1 MVLSLS
7 VYAQTDGISY
17 QAVILSSEAIEL
29 PGYDSQNDLLVNARV
44 AFEFTITGVNN
55 AVIYQETQVTNTD
68 ENGLVNLIIGQG
80 VPIVGDFNEIEWNGN
95 RRRLAVKIDL
105 TGGSSFAPLATQD
118 LLYLPFAAHR
128 NITASGDLNISGSS
142 SFEQQ
147 VDVGGSLMVRGDA
160 ILTENISIDG
170 DTDISGLLTV
180 DGGTILNLNSA
191 SNKNDLSDALTVNG
205 ATALEGTLS
214 VVGVTELNSN
224 LNILNAS
231 EVFMSGNLITDGV
244 AQLNN
249 ELIVEG
255 PTSLNEEL
263 IVEGNTS
270 LENSLTVSDTSTFN
284 SLVEINAPAD
294 LNENL
299 FVRGNSRFMSAMTVN
314 GYSNFQSG
322 MNVMGDVD
330 FNSEM
335 NVRGDAEIESDLEVV
350 GTTTLS
356 STLSVNNGS
365 PTYLTGILNVDGAT
379 DLNNTVN
386 IDGIS
391 TLNNSLTVTGN
402 SPVDLTGSLNV
413 DGVTDLNSNLVL
425 DGTATMNS
433 SLQLTGSALLNNT
446 LTVAGAT
453 QINNTLS
460 ATGDAALGNSLTV
473 AGATQLNSTLNV
485 SNNTALSGTLGVA
498 NTADFGNRVTI
509 SAGLGSGS
517 SNYDNYPLRVQ
528 GSANGIAVKTTAGTP
543 NNDHN
548 FMTFFNSSGAVVGR
562 IEGETWENKQQS
574 RNYIYDTTIFAAEIA
589 LAGVNVGT
597 AAIPIVVAGLGA
609 SAGPCGGCIAQ
620 AAAELAMATANLI
633 TYNTYAAANIG
644 VTYQSGSGDYAEWL
658 ERLNS
663 NETISEGDLVG
674 VYNGKISKY
683 ISEDVQRILVIS
695 TSPAVLGNMPLE
707 ENKEFYERVA
717 FLGQV
722 PVKVKGDVFA
732 GDYILPSGEN
742 NGVGIGVTKS
752 DLKAK
757 DYKKIVGVAWT
768 SSLENTYG
776 YVKMAIGLN
785 ANDMADLVD
794 LQQKEIQSIEK
805 RLATLEAILVQE
817 KNGIP
822 KKDITTISPMVKFN
836 NSSQNKADTLNS
848 IPPFFTDEMILETD
862 KILQN
867 IYNTSTKKSAGLEK
881 LMNDKI
887 FKEKVFERVKKVYRE
902 QYLKFKSNY

>member
-1 MVLSLS
+1 MNKLFINRIAVAIFMVLSIRA
-7 VYAQTDGISY
+7 YAQTDGISY
-17 QAVILSSEAIEL
+17 QAVILSNEAIEL
-29 PGYDSQNDLLVNARV
+29 PGYNSQNDLLVNAVV

-55 AVIYQETQVTNTD
+55 NIIYQETQLTNTD
-68 ENGLVNLIIGQG
+68 GNGLVNLIIGQG
-80 VPIVGDFNEIEWNGN
+80 VPIIGNFNEIEWNGN
-95 RRRLAVKIDL
+95 RRGLEVKIDL

-118 LLYLPFAAHR
+118 LLYIPFAAHR

-147 VDVGGSLMVRGDA
+147 VDVAGSLVVRGDA

-170 DTDISGLLTV
+170 DTAISGLLTV

-205 ATALEGTLS
+205 ATALQGTLS
-214 VVGVTELNSN
+214 VVGVTELNS
-224 LNILNAS
+224 
-231 EVFMSGNLITDGV
+231 
-244 AQLNN
+244 
-249 ELIVEG
+249 ELFVEG
-255 PTSLNEEL
+255 YTL
-263 IVEGNTS
+263 

-294 LNENL
+294 LNEKL
-299 FVRGNSRFMSAMTVN
+299 FVRGNSRFMSAMTVY
-314 GYSNFQSG
+314 GFSNFQSG
-322 MNVMGDVD
+322 MSVLGDVD
-330 FNSEM
+330 LNSEI
-335 NVRGDAEIESDLEVV
+335 NVRGDAEIESDLAVV

-356 STLSVNNGS
+356 STLRVNNGS

-379 DLNNTVN
+379 DFNNTVN
-386 IDGIS
+386 IDGVS

-425 DGTATMNS
+425 DGTATLNS

-453 QINNTLS
+453 QINNTLN
-460 ATGDAALGNSLTV
+460 ATGNTVLGNLLTV

-485 SNNTALSGTLGVA
+485 SNNTALSGTLAVA
-498 NTADFGNRVTI
+498 NTADFSDRVTI
-509 SAGLGSGS
+509 NAGLDSGS
-517 SNYDNYPLRVQ
+517 SNYNNYPLRVQ

-548 FMTFFNSSGAVVGR
+548 FMTFFNSSGTVVGR

-574 RNYIYDTTIFAAEIA
+574 RDYIYDTTIYAAELA
-589 LAGVNVGT
+589 LAGVNVVS
-597 AAIPIVVAGLGA
+597 AAIPIVVAGIGA
-609 SAGPCGGCIAQ
+609 SAGPCGGCIAA
-620 AAAELAMATANLI
+620 AAAELAMVTANLI
-633 TYNTYAAANIG
+633 TYNTFAEADIG

-663 NETISEGDLVG
+663 NETILEGDIVG
-674 VYNGKISKY
+674 VYNGKISKF

-707 ENKEFYERVA
+707 KNKEFYERVA

-722 PVKVKGDVFA
+722 PVKVKGNVFP

-742 NGVGIGVTKS
+742 NGVGIGVAKS
-752 DLKAK
+752 DLKAR

-794 LQQKEIQSIEK
+794 SQQIKIQSIEK
-805 RLATLEAILVQE
+805 RLATLEAIILQE
-817 KNGIP
+817 KNGES
-822 KKDITTISPMVKFN
+822 KKDNTTISPRVKSN
-836 NSSQNKADTLNS
+836 NTSQNEADILNS

-867 IYNTSTKKSAGLEK
+867 IYNASTMKSTGLEK

>member
-1 MVLSLS
+1 MNKLFINRIAVAIFMVLSIRA
-7 VYAQTDGISY
+7 YAQTDGISY
-17 QAVILSSEAIEL
+17 QAVILSNEAIEL
-29 PGYDSQNDLLVNARV
+29 PGYNSQNDLLVNAVV

-55 AVIYQETQVTNTD
+55 NIIYQETQLTNTD
-68 ENGLVNLIIGQG
+68 GNGLVNLIIGQG
-80 VPIVGDFNEIEWNGN
+80 VPIIGNFNEIEWNGN
-95 RRRLAVKIDL
+95 RRGLEVKIDL

-118 LLYLPFAAHR
+118 LLYIPFAAHR

-147 VDVGGSLMVRGDA
+147 VDVAGSLVVRGDA
-160 ILTENISIDG
+160 ILSENISIDG
-170 DTDISGLLTV
+170 DTAISGLLTV

-205 ATALEGTLS
+205 ATALQGTLS
-214 VVGVTELNSN
+214 VVGVTELNS
-224 LNILNAS
+224 
-231 EVFMSGNLITDGV
+231 
-244 AQLNN
+244 
-249 ELIVEG
+249 ELFVEG
-255 PTSLNEEL
+255 DTL
-263 IVEGNTS
+263 

-294 LNENL
+294 LNEKL
-299 FVRGNSRFMSAMTVN
+299 FVRGNSRFMSAMTVY
-314 GYSNFQSG
+314 GFSNFQSG
-322 MNVMGDVD
+322 MSVLGDVD
-330 FNSEM
+330 LNSEI
-335 NVRGDAEIESDLEVV
+335 NVRGDAEIESDLAVV

-356 STLSVNNGS
+356 STLKVNNGS

-379 DLNNTVN
+379 DFNNTVN
-386 IDGIS
+386 IDGVS

-425 DGTATMNS
+425 DGTATLNS

-453 QINNTLS
+453 QINNTLN
-460 ATGDAALGNSLTV
+460 ATGNTVLGNLLTV

-485 SNNTALSGTLGVA
+485 SNNTALSGTLAVA
-498 NTADFGNRVTI
+498 NTADFSDRVTI
-509 SAGLGSGS
+509 NAGLDSGS
-517 SNYDNYPLRVQ
+517 SNYNNYPLRVQ

-548 FMTFFNSSGAVVGR
+548 FMTFFNSSGTVVGR

-574 RNYIYDTTIFAAEIA
+574 RDYIYDTTIYAAELA
-589 LAGVNVGT
+589 LAGVNVVS
-597 AAIPIVVAGLGA
+597 AAIPIVVAGIGA
-609 SAGPCGGCIAQ
+609 SAGPCGGCIAA
-620 AAAELAMATANLI
+620 AAAELAMVTANLI
-633 TYNTYAAANIG
+633 TYNTFAEADIG

-663 NETISEGDLVG
+663 NETILEGDIVG
-674 VYNGKISKY
+674 VYNGKISKF

-707 ENKEFYERVA
+707 KNKEFYERVA

-722 PVKVKGDVFA
+722 PVKVKGNVFP

-742 NGVGIGVTKS
+742 NGVGIGVAKS
-752 DLKAK
+752 DLKAR

-794 LQQKEIQSIEK
+794 SQQIKIQSIEK
-805 RLATLEAILVQE
+805 RLATLEAIILQE
-817 KNGIP
+817 KNGES
-822 KKDITTISPMVKFN
+822 KKDNTTISPRVKSN
-836 NSSQNKADTLNS
+836 NTSQNEADILNS

-867 IYNTSTKKSAGLEK
+867 IYNASTMKSTGLEK

>member
-1 MVLSLS
+1 MVLSIRA
-7 VYAQTDGISY
+7 YAQTDGISY
-17 QAVILSSEAIEL
+17 QAVILSNEAIEL
-29 PGYDSQNDLLVNARV
+29 PGYNSQNDLLVNAVV

-55 AVIYQETQVTNTD
+55 NIIYQETQLTNTD
-68 ENGLVNLIIGQG
+68 GNGLVNLIIGQG
-80 VPIVGDFNEIEWNGN
+80 VPIIGNFNEIEWNGN
-95 RRRLAVKIDL
+95 RRGLEVKIDL

-118 LLYLPFAAHR
+118 LLYIPFAAHR

-147 VDVGGSLMVRGDA
+147 VDVAGSLVVRGDA
-160 ILTENISIDG
+160 ILSENISIDG
-170 DTDISGLLTV
+170 DTAISGLLTV

-205 ATALEGTLS
+205 ATALQGTLS
-214 VVGVTELNSN
+214 VVGVTELNS
-224 LNILNAS
+224 
-231 EVFMSGNLITDGV
+231 
-244 AQLNN
+244 
-249 ELIVEG
+249 ELFVEG
-255 PTSLNEEL
+255 DTL
-263 IVEGNTS
+263 

-294 LNENL
+294 LNEKL
-299 FVRGNSRFMSAMTVN
+299 FVRGNSRFMSAMTVY
-314 GYSNFQSG
+314 GFSNFQSG
-322 MNVMGDVD
+322 MSVLGDVD
-330 FNSEM
+330 LNSEI
-335 NVRGDAEIESDLEVV
+335 NVRGDAEIESDLAVV

-356 STLSVNNGS
+356 STLRVNNGS

-379 DLNNTVN
+379 DFNNTVN
-386 IDGIS
+386 IDGVS

-425 DGTATMNS
+425 DGTATLNS

-453 QINNTLS
+453 QINNTLN
-460 ATGDAALGNSLTV
+460 ATGNTVLGNLLTV

-485 SNNTALSGTLGVA
+485 SNNTALSGTLAVA
-498 NTADFGNRVTI
+498 NTADFSDRVTI
-509 SAGLGSGS
+509 NAGLDSGS
-517 SNYDNYPLRVQ
+517 SNYNNYPLRVQ

-548 FMTFFNSSGAVVGR
+548 FMTFFNSSGTVVGR

-574 RNYIYDTTIFAAEIA
+574 RDYIYDTTIYAAELA
-589 LAGVNVGT
+589 LAGVNVVS
-597 AAIPIVVAGLGA
+597 AAIPIVVAGIGA
-609 SAGPCGGCIAQ
+609 SAGPCGGCIAA
-620 AAAELAMATANLI
+620 AAAELAMVTANLI
-633 TYNTYAAANIG
+633 TYNTFAEADIG

-663 NETISEGDLVG
+663 NETILEGDIVG
-674 VYNGKISKY
+674 VYNGKISKF

-707 ENKEFYERVA
+707 KNKEFYERVA

-722 PVKVKGDVFA
+722 PVKVKGNVFP

-742 NGVGIGVTKS
+742 NGVGIGVAKS
-752 DLKAK
+752 DLKAR

-794 LQQKEIQSIEK
+794 SQQIKIQSIEK
-805 RLATLEAILVQE
+805 RLATLEAIILQE
-817 KNGIP
+817 KNGES
-822 KKDITTISPMVKFN
+822 KKDNTTISPRVKSN
-836 NSSQNKADTLNS
+836 NTSQNEADILNS

-867 IYNTSTKKSAGLEK
+867 IYNASTMKSTGLEK

>member
-1 MVLSLS
+1 MNKLFINRIAVAIFMVLSIRA
-7 VYAQTDGISY
+7 YAQTDGISY
-17 QAVILSSEAIEL
+17 QAVILSNEAIEL
-29 PGYDSQNDLLVNARV
+29 PGYNSQNDLLVNAVV

-55 AVIYQETQVTNTD
+55 NIIYQETQLTNTD
-68 ENGLVNLIIGQG
+68 GNGLVNLIIGQG
-80 VPIVGDFNEIEWNGN
+80 VPIIGNFNEIEWNGN
-95 RRRLAVKIDL
+95 RRGLEVKIDL

-118 LLYLPFAAHR
+118 LLYIPFAAHR
-128 NITASGDLNISGSS
+128 NITASGNLNISGSS

-147 VDVGGSLMVRGDA
+147 VDVAGSLMVRGDA

-170 DTDISGLLTV
+170 DTAISGLLTV

-205 ATALEGTLS
+205 ATALQGTLS
-214 VVGVTELNSN
+214 VVGVTELNS
-224 LNILNAS
+224 
-231 EVFMSGNLITDGV
+231 
-244 AQLNN
+244 
-249 ELIVEG
+249 ELFVEG
-255 PTSLNEEL
+255 DTL
-263 IVEGNTS
+263 

-299 FVRGNSRFMSAMTVN
+299 FVRGNSRFMSAMTVY
-314 GYSNFQSG
+314 GFSNFQSG
-322 MNVMGDVD
+322 MSVLGDVD
-330 FNSEM
+330 LNSEI
-335 NVRGDAEIESDLEVV
+335 NVRGDAEIESDLAVL

-356 STLSVNNGS
+356 STLRVNNGS

-379 DLNNTVN
+379 DFNNTIN
-386 IDGIS
+386 IDGVS

-413 DGVTDLNSNLVL
+413 DGVTDLNNNLVL

-460 ATGDAALGNSLTV
+460 ATGDTALGNSLTV
-473 AGATQLNSTLNV
+473 AGATQLNGTLNV
-485 SNNTALSGTLGVA
+485 SNNTALSGTLAVV
-498 NTADFGNRVTI
+498 NTADFSNRVTI

-543 NNDHN
+543 NNNHN
-548 FMTFFNSSGAVVGR
+548 FMTFFNSSGTVVGR

-574 RNYIYDTTIFAAEIA
+574 RDYIYDTTIYAAEIA
-589 LAGVNVGT
+589 LAGINVGT
-597 AAIPIVVAGLGA
+597 AAIPIVVAGFGA

-633 TYNTYAAANIG
+633 TYNTYAAEDIG

-663 NETISEGDLVG
+663 NETISEGDIVG

-695 TSPAVLGNMPLE
+695 TSPAVLGNMPPE

-742 NGVGIGVTKS
+742 NGVGIGVAKS

-785 ANDMADLVD
+785 TNDMADLVD

-805 RLATLEAILVQE
+805 RLATLEAIILQE
-817 KNGIP
+817 KNGES
-822 KKDITTISPMVKFN
+822 KKDNTAISPRVKSN
-836 NSSQNKADTLNS
+836 NTSQNETDILNS

-867 IYNTSTKKSAGLEK
+867 IYNASTMKSAGLEK

-887 FKEKVFERVKKVYRE
+887 FKQKVFERVKKVYRE

>member
-1 MVLSLS
+1 MVLSIRA
-7 VYAQTDGISY
+7 YAQTDGISY
-17 QAVILSSEAIEL
+17 QAVILSNEAIEL
-29 PGYDSQNDLLVNARV
+29 PGYNSQNDLLVNAVV

-55 AVIYQETQVTNTD
+55 NIIYQETQLTNTD
-68 ENGLVNLIIGQG
+68 GNGLVNLIIGQG
-80 VPIVGDFNEIEWNGN
+80 VPIIGNFNEIEWNGN
-95 RRRLAVKIDL
+95 RRGLEVKIDL

-118 LLYLPFAAHR
+118 LLYIPFAAHR

-147 VDVGGSLMVRGDA
+147 VDVAGSLVVRGDA

-170 DTDISGLLTV
+170 DTAISGLLTV

-205 ATALEGTLS
+205 ATALQGTLS
-214 VVGVTELNSN
+214 VVGVTELNS
-224 LNILNAS
+224 
-231 EVFMSGNLITDGV
+231 
-244 AQLNN
+244 
-249 ELIVEG
+249 ELFVEG
-255 PTSLNEEL
+255 DTL
-263 IVEGNTS
+263 

-294 LNENL
+294 LNEKL
-299 FVRGNSRFMSAMTVN
+299 FVRGNSRFMSAMTVY
-314 GYSNFQSG
+314 GFSNFQSG
-322 MNVMGDVD
+322 MSVLGDVD
-330 FNSEM
+330 LNSEI
-335 NVRGDAEIESDLEVV
+335 NVRGDAEIESDLAVV

-356 STLSVNNGS
+356 STLRVNNGS

-379 DLNNTVN
+379 DFNNTVN
-386 IDGIS
+386 IDGVS

-425 DGTATMNS
+425 DGTATLNS

-453 QINNTLS
+453 QINNTLN
-460 ATGDAALGNSLTV
+460 ATGNTVLGNLLTV

-485 SNNTALSGTLGVA
+485 SNNTALSGTLAVA
-498 NTADFGNRVTI
+498 NTADFSDRVTI
-509 SAGLGSGS
+509 NAGLDSGS
-517 SNYDNYPLRVQ
+517 SNYNNYPLRVQ

-548 FMTFFNSSGAVVGR
+548 FMTFFNSSGTVVGR

-574 RNYIYDTTIFAAEIA
+574 RDYIYDTTIYAAELA
-589 LAGVNVGT
+589 LAGVNVVS
-597 AAIPIVVAGLGA
+597 AAIPIVVAGIGA
-609 SAGPCGGCIAQ
+609 SAGPCGGCIAA
-620 AAAELAMATANLI
+620 AAAELAMVTANLI
-633 TYNTYAAANIG
+633 TYNTFAEADIG

-663 NETISEGDLVG
+663 NETILEGDIVG
-674 VYNGKISKY
+674 VYNGKISKF

-707 ENKEFYERVA
+707 KNKEFYERVA

-722 PVKVKGDVFA
+722 PVKVKGNVFP

-742 NGVGIGVTKS
+742 NGVGIGVAKS
-752 DLKAK
+752 DLKAR

-794 LQQKEIQSIEK
+794 SQQIKIRSIEK
-805 RLATLEAILVQE
+805 RLATLEAIILQE
-817 KNGIP
+817 KNGES
-822 KKDITTISPMVKFN
+822 KKDNTTISPRVKSN
-836 NSSQNKADTLNS
+836 NTSQNEADILNS

-867 IYNTSTKKSAGLEK
+867 IYNASTMKSTGLEK

>member
-1 MVLSLS
+1 MVLSIS

-17 QAVILSSEAIEL
+17 QAVILSNEAIEL
-29 PGYDSQNDLLVNARV
+29 PGYDSQNDLLVNAIV
-44 AFEFTITGVNN
+44 AFEFTITGLNDII
-55 AVIYQETQVTNTD
+55 IYQETQVTRTD

-80 VPIVGDFNEIEWNGN
+80 IPIIGNFNEIEWNGN
-95 RRRLAVKIDL
+95 RRSLEVKIDL
-105 TGGSSFAPLATQD
+105 KGGSSFVPLATQD

-128 NITASGDLNISGSS
+128 NITASGDLNISGVSR
-142 SFEQQ
+142 FEQQ
-147 VDVGGSLMVRGDA
+147 VDVRSSLMVRGDA
-160 ILTENISIDG
+160 ILSENISIDG
-170 DTDISGLLTV
+170 DTAISGLLTV
-180 DGGTILNLNSA
+180 DGGTILNLNTA
-191 SNKNDLSDALTVNG
+191 SKKNDLSDALTVNG

-214 VVGVTELNSN
+214 VEGVTELNSN

-231 EVFMSGNLITDGV
+231 EVFMSGNLITEGV

-255 PTSLNEEL
+255 H
-263 IVEGNTS
+263 TS

-299 FVRGNSRFMSAMTVN
+299 FVRGNSRFMSDM
-314 GYSNFQSG
+314 Y
-322 MNVMGDVD
+322 VMGDVD
-330 FNSEM
+330 FDSEM
-335 NVRGDAEIESDLEVV
+335 NVSGDAQIEDDLTVV
-350 GTTTLS
+350 GATTL
-356 STLSVNNGS
+356 LSRLRVNNGS
-365 PTYLTGILNVDGAT
+365 PTYLTGILNVDGVT
-379 DLNNTVN
+379 DFNDNVN
-386 IDGIS
+386 IDGVS

-402 SPVDLTGSLNV
+402 SPVALTGSLNV
-413 DGVTDLNSNLVL
+413 DGVTDLNNNLVL

-446 LTVAGAT
+446 LTVAGTT

-460 ATGDAALGNSLTV
+460 ATGDTALGNSLTV
-473 AGATQLNSTLNV
+473 AGATQINSTLNV
-485 SNNTALSGTLGVA
+485 SNNTALSGTLAVA
-498 NTADFGNRVTI
+498 NTADFSNRVTI

-548 FMTFFNSSGAVVGR
+548 FMTFFNSSGTVVGR

-574 RNYIYDTTIFAAEIA
+574 RDYIYDTTIYAAELA
-589 LAGVNVGT
+589 LAGVNVVS
-597 AAIPIVVAGLGA
+597 AAIPIVVAGVGA
-609 SAGPCGGCIAQ
+609 SAGPCGGCIAI
-620 AAAELAMATANLI
+620 AAAELAMVTANLV
-633 TYNTYAAANIG
+633 TYNTFAQEDIG

-663 NETISEGDLVG
+663 NETILAGDIVG

-742 NGVGIGVTKS
+742 NGVGIGVAKS

-794 LQQKEIQSIEK
+794 LQQKKIQSIEK
-805 RLATLEAILVQE
+805 RLATLEAILIEE
-817 KNGIP
+817 KNGAS
-822 KKDITTISPMVKFN
+822 KEDNTAISPKVKPN
-836 NSSQNKADTLNS
+836 NSSQNKADLLNS

>member
-1 MVLSLS
+1 MNKLFINRIAVAIFMVLSIRA
-7 VYAQTDGISY
+7 YAQTDGISY
-17 QAVILSSEAIEL
+17 QAVILSNEAIEL
-29 PGYDSQNDLLVNARV
+29 PGYNSQNDLLVNAVV

-55 AVIYQETQVTNTD
+55 NIIYQETQLTNTD
-68 ENGLVNLIIGQG
+68 GNGLVNLIIGQG
-80 VPIVGDFNEIEWNGN
+80 VPIIGNFNEIEWNGN
-95 RRRLAVKIDL
+95 RRGLEVKIDL

-118 LLYLPFAAHR
+118 LLYIPFAAHR

-147 VDVGGSLMVRGDA
+147 VDVAGSLVVRGDA
-160 ILTENISIDG
+160 ILSENISIDG
-170 DTDISGLLTV
+170 DTAISGLLTV

-205 ATALEGTLS
+205 ATALQGTLS
-214 VVGVTELNSN
+214 VVGVTELNS
-224 LNILNAS
+224 
-231 EVFMSGNLITDGV
+231 
-244 AQLNN
+244 
-249 ELIVEG
+249 ELFVEG
-255 PTSLNEEL
+255 DTL
-263 IVEGNTS
+263 

-294 LNENL
+294 LNEKL
-299 FVRGNSRFMSAMTVN
+299 FVRGNSRFMSAMTVY
-314 GYSNFQSG
+314 GFSNFQSG
-322 MNVMGDVD
+322 MSVLGDVD
-330 FNSEM
+330 LNSEI
-335 NVRGDAEIESDLEVV
+335 NVRGDAEIESDLAVV

-356 STLSVNNGS
+356 STLRVNNGS

-379 DLNNTVN
+379 DFNNTVN
-386 IDGIS
+386 IDGVS

-425 DGTATMNS
+425 DGTATLNS

-453 QINNTLS
+453 QINNTLN
-460 ATGDAALGNSLTV
+460 ATGNTVLGNLLTV

-485 SNNTALSGTLGVA
+485 SNNTALSGTLAVA
-498 NTADFGNRVTI
+498 NTADFSDRVTI
-509 SAGLGSGS
+509 NAGLDSGS
-517 SNYDNYPLRVQ
+517 SNYNNYPLRVQ

-548 FMTFFNSSGAVVGR
+548 FMTFFNSSGTVVGR

-574 RNYIYDTTIFAAEIA
+574 RDYIYDTTIYAAELA
-589 LAGVNVGT
+589 LAGVNVVS
-597 AAIPIVVAGLGA
+597 AAIPIVVAGIGA
-609 SAGPCGGCIAQ
+609 SAGPCGGCIAA
-620 AAAELAMATANLI
+620 AAAELAMVTANLI
-633 TYNTYAAANIG
+633 TYNTFAEADIG

-663 NETISEGDLVG
+663 NETILEGDIVG
-674 VYNGKISKY
+674 VYNGKISKF

-707 ENKEFYERVA
+707 KNKEFYERVA

-722 PVKVKGDVFA
+722 PVKVKGNVFP

-742 NGVGIGVTKS
+742 NGVGIGVAKS
-752 DLKAK
+752 DLKAR

-794 LQQKEIQSIEK
+794 SQQIKIQSIEK
-805 RLATLEAILVQE
+805 RLATLEAIILQE
-817 KNGIP
+817 KNGES
-822 KKDITTISPMVKFN
+822 KKDNTTISPRVKSN
-836 NSSQNKADTLNS
+836 NTSQNEADILNS

-867 IYNTSTKKSAGLEK
+867 IYNASTMKSTGLEK

>member
-1 MVLSLS
+1 MVLSIRA
-7 VYAQTDGISY
+7 YAQTDGISY
-17 QAVILSSEAIEL
+17 QAVILSNEAIEL
-29 PGYDSQNDLLVNARV
+29 PGYNSQNDLLVNAVV

-55 AVIYQETQVTNTD
+55 NIIYQETQLTNTD
-68 ENGLVNLIIGQG
+68 GNGLVNLIIGQG
-80 VPIVGDFNEIEWNGN
+80 VPIIGNFNEIEWNGN
-95 RRRLAVKIDL
+95 RRGLEVKIDL
-105 TGGSSFAPLATQD
+105 TGGSSFTPLATQD
-118 LLYLPFAAHR
+118 LLYIPFAAHR

-147 VDVGGSLMVRGDA
+147 VDVAGSLVVRGDA

-170 DTDISGLLTV
+170 DTAISGLLTV

-205 ATALEGTLS
+205 ATALQGTLS
-214 VVGVTELNSN
+214 VVGVTELNS
-224 LNILNAS
+224 
-231 EVFMSGNLITDGV
+231 
-244 AQLNN
+244 
-249 ELIVEG
+249 ELFVEG
-255 PTSLNEEL
+255 DTL
-263 IVEGNTS
+263 

-294 LNENL
+294 LNEKL
-299 FVRGNSRFMSAMTVN
+299 FVRGNSRFMSAMTVY
-314 GYSNFQSG
+314 GFSNFQSG
-322 MNVMGDVD
+322 MSVLGDVD
-330 FNSEM
+330 LNSEI
-335 NVRGDAEIESDLEVV
+335 NVRGDAEIESDLAVV

-356 STLSVNNGS
+356 STLRVNNGS

-379 DLNNTVN
+379 DFNNTVN
-386 IDGIS
+386 IDGVS

-425 DGTATMNS
+425 DGTATLNS

-453 QINNTLS
+453 QINNTLN
-460 ATGDAALGNSLTV
+460 ATGNTVLGNLLTV

-485 SNNTALSGTLGVA
+485 SNNTALSGTLAVA
-498 NTADFGNRVTI
+498 NTADFSDRVTI
-509 SAGLGSGS
+509 NAGLDSGS
-517 SNYDNYPLRVQ
+517 SNYNNYPLRVQ

-548 FMTFFNSSGAVVGR
+548 FMTFFNSSGTVVGR

-574 RNYIYDTTIFAAEIA
+574 RDYIYDTTIYAAELA
-589 LAGVNVGT
+589 LAGVNVVS
-597 AAIPIVVAGLGA
+597 AAIPIVVAGIGA
-609 SAGPCGGCIAQ
+609 SAGPCGGCIAA
-620 AAAELAMATANLI
+620 AAAELAMVTANLI
-633 TYNTYAAANIG
+633 TYNTFAEADIG

-663 NETISEGDLVG
+663 NETILEGDIVG
-674 VYNGKISKY
+674 VYNGKISKF

-707 ENKEFYERVA
+707 KNKEFYERVA

-722 PVKVKGDVFA
+722 PVKVKGNVFP

-742 NGVGIGVTKS
+742 NGVGIGVAKS
-752 DLKAK
+752 DLKAR

-794 LQQKEIQSIEK
+794 SQQIKIQSIEK
-805 RLATLEAILVQE
+805 RLATLEAIILQE
-817 KNGIP
+817 KNGES
-822 KKDITTISPMVKFN
+822 KKDNTTISPRVKSN
-836 NSSQNKADTLNS
+836 NTSQNEADILNS

-867 IYNTSTKKSAGLEK
+867 IYNASTMKSTGLEK

>member
-1 MVLSLS
+1 MVLSIRA
-7 VYAQTDGISY
+7 YAQTDGISY
-17 QAVILSSEAIEL
+17 QAVILSNEAIEL
-29 PGYDSQNDLLVNARV
+29 PGYNSQNDLLVNAVV

-55 AVIYQETQVTNTD
+55 NIIYQETQLTNTD
-68 ENGLVNLIIGQG
+68 GNGLVNLIIGQG
-80 VPIVGDFNEIEWNGN
+80 VPIIGNFNEIEWNGN
-95 RRRLAVKIDL
+95 RRGLEVKIDL
-105 TGGSSFAPLATQD
+105 TGGSSFTPLATQD
-118 LLYLPFAAHR
+118 LLYIPFAAHR

-147 VDVGGSLMVRGDA
+147 VDVAGSLVVRGDA
-160 ILTENISIDG
+160 ILSENISIDG
-170 DTDISGLLTV
+170 DTAISGLLTV

-205 ATALEGTLS
+205 ATALQGTLS
-214 VVGVTELNSN
+214 VVGVTELNS
-224 LNILNAS
+224 
-231 EVFMSGNLITDGV
+231 
-244 AQLNN
+244 
-249 ELIVEG
+249 ELFVEG
-255 PTSLNEEL
+255 DTL
-263 IVEGNTS
+263 

-294 LNENL
+294 LNEKL
-299 FVRGNSRFMSAMTVN
+299 FVRGNSRFMSAMTVY
-314 GYSNFQSG
+314 GFSNFQSG
-322 MNVMGDVD
+322 MSVLGDVD
-330 FNSEM
+330 LNSEI
-335 NVRGDAEIESDLEVV
+335 NVRGDAEIESDLAVV

-356 STLSVNNGS
+356 STLRVNNGS

-379 DLNNTVN
+379 DFNNTVN
-386 IDGIS
+386 IDGVS

-425 DGTATMNS
+425 DGTATLNS

-453 QINNTLS
+453 QINNTLN
-460 ATGDAALGNSLTV
+460 ATGNTVLGNLLTV

-485 SNNTALSGTLGVA
+485 SNNTALSGTLAVA
-498 NTADFGNRVTI
+498 NTADFSDRVTI
-509 SAGLGSGS
+509 NAGLDSGS
-517 SNYDNYPLRVQ
+517 SNYNNYPLRVQ

-548 FMTFFNSSGAVVGR
+548 FMTFFNSSGTVVGR

-574 RNYIYDTTIFAAEIA
+574 RDYIYDTTIYAAELA
-589 LAGVNVGT
+589 LAGVNVVS
-597 AAIPIVVAGLGA
+597 AAIPIVVAGIGA
-609 SAGPCGGCIAQ
+609 SAGPCGGCIAA
-620 AAAELAMATANLI
+620 AAAELAMVTANLI
-633 TYNTYAAANIG
+633 TYNTFAEADIG

-663 NETISEGDLVG
+663 NETILEGDIVG
-674 VYNGKISKY
+674 VYNGKISKF

-707 ENKEFYERVA
+707 KNKEFYERVA

-722 PVKVKGDVFA
+722 PVKVKGNVFP

-742 NGVGIGVTKS
+742 NGVGIGVAKS
-752 DLKAK
+752 DLKAR

-794 LQQKEIQSIEK
+794 SQQIKIQSIEK
-805 RLATLEAILVQE
+805 RLATLEAIILQE
-817 KNGIP
+817 KNGES
-822 KKDITTISPMVKFN
+822 KKDNTTISPRVKSN
-836 NSSQNKADTLNS
+836 NTSQNEADILNS

-867 IYNTSTKKSAGLEK
+867 IYNASTMKSTGLEK